1 MNDGE
6 SRHRRTDS
14 SKGKTLKLAEVPLDF
29 TAGSNALFPARSRF
43 NEDVNS
49 IISENKQKMAA
60 PVLRERN
67 LAGVGGDGPADGRS

>member
-6 SRHRRTDS
+6 RRHRRTDS
-14 SKGKTLKLAEVPLDF
+14 SKGKTLKF
-29 TAGSNALFPARSRF
+29 AGSNALFPARSRF